1 MKMLVTI
8 TVIFGLAAAPVASQE
23 ISLDV
28 YLDELQRYHPFFIKE
43 RMAKVIEQEQLHSLE
58 GDEDWV
64 VTASPSYAHN
74 ERSQSS
80 SIAAEETDLLSL
92 NAGVERL
99 FWSNG
104 SRVGVTY
111 DYFHLS
117 QRFSQPVGAFD
128 EHGHGVTLS
137 YSLPLLKNRGG
148 ILNRL
153 NRDLQAYNVDLAEV
167 VATENQES
175 FLEQRAF
182 AFLDWV
188 LLSEQL
194 RIANNR
200 LALAEQELARTEKK
214 RRSRLVAEVDVLRA
228 QDAVISAQQQRQ
240 AIDARLQALKAEL
253 ATDSGDASLYHAE
266 PIFDL
271 YAFQTAPSIEI
282 TLAELQQQSRLLKV
296 IDVQLAQI
304 DQQQQG
310 LDHQL
315 KPELD
320 LVLSGGLR
328 SEDGRFV
335 DSAEFDKPQYSFG
348 LNFRFPLGQR
358 SAKADLS
365 RSRLQRQ
372 QLTHERA
379 SVALKLEA
387 ELRNVLVQLNKLE
400 DVMRLNQEQIIVA
413 QQKTAAELHRY
424 NLGRSELTFVIQSRD
439 GEQNARLI
447 YAENAVNYQKLWLR
461 YRSLTDTLWTSA
473 ATPIELQ

>member
-1 MKMLVTI
+1 MAMKKLMIITLSFVT
-8 TVIFGLAAAPVASQE
+8 ASVQAQGV
-23 ISLDV
+23 SLKD
-28 YLDELQRYHPFFIKE
+28 YLDSLQRHHPFFIKE
-43 RMAKVIEQEQLHSLE
+43 GMSQAIEQEQLRSFE

-64 VTASPSYAHN
+64 VTASPSFAHN

-80 SIAAEETDLLSL
+80 SIVAEETDLLSL

-104 SRVGVTY
+104 SRVAVTY
-111 DYFHLS
+111 DYFHLN

-167 VATENQES
+167 VAAENQEG

-188 LLSEQL
+188 LLNEQL

-200 LALAEQELARTEKK
+200 LALAEEELDRTERK

-228 QDAVISAQQQRQ
+228 RDAVITAQQQRQ
-240 AIDARLQALKAEL
+240 AIDARLLAMRAEL
-253 ATDSGDASLYHAE
+253 ATDSGDVSLYEASPE
-266 PIFDL
+266 FDL
-271 YAFQTAPSIEI
+271 YAVQTVPSIENI
-282 TLAELQQQSRLLKV
+282 LAELQQRSRLLKA

-304 DQQQQG
+304 NRQQQG

-320 LVLSGGLR
+320 LMLSGGLR
-328 SEDGRFV
+328 SEDGRFA
-335 DSAEFDKPQYSFG
+335 DSAELDKPQYSVG
-348 LNFRFPLGQR
+348 LNFRYPLGQR
-358 SAKADLS
+358 SAKADVT
-365 RSRLQRQ
+365 RARLQRQ
-372 QLTHERA
+372 QLSHERA
-379 SVALKLEA
+379 SIALQLEA

-400 DVMRLNQEQIIVA
+400 EVMRLNQEQIEVA
-413 QQKTAAELHRY
+413 QQKTAAELRRH
-424 NLGRSELTFVIQSRD
+424 NQGRSELTFVIQSRD
-439 GEQNARLI
+439 NEQNARLI
-447 YAENAVNYQKLWLR
+447 YAGNAANYQKLWLR
-461 YRSLTDTLWTSA
+461 YSSVTDALLLAPTTSDMS
-473 ATPIELQ
+473 Q